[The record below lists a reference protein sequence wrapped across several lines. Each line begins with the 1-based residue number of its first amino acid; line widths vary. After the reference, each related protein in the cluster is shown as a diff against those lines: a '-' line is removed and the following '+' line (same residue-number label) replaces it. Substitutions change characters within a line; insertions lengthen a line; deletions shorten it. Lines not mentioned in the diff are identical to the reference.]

1 MSRSYTLDQTALPPF
16 RSSILSGSLSNHQ
29 YSIFQK
35 MTMQVYPLK
44 ADMAALRRFIDSY
57 LNFVDDVERPPFY
70 FQPAFPYVLMQLVHY
85 PRLAVPTQNLTSF
98 RQHELTFSMLLECYQ
113 VQEGK
118 LVFKQFAVCTPF
130 IYLDQGVSIV
140 GGRSLFGWPKVAL
153 RFDNVFPPDIPTADA
168 QQVNLKLRV
177 PSITGDKYV
186 TFIEAYRAPRPFV
199 SMRKAPAESITTVA
213 DAVSAYFSAGAEDWY
228 STLRF
233 PSGGYEQARDI
244 ESMQAMAQSMGQQF
258 SAFLPMFPFYRLAP
272 EPYTSTADVLLGPSY
287 MDIITIK
294 QIRDAE
300 RTDCAAF
307 QSVVRSTMYLDRFYD
322 YGWLCDPRGADPT
335 SDIRIVI
342 HNEPDQQVVESL
354 GLEVSDQAGHEH
366 QRVAILKPR
375 FPYWFNADMVYG
387 LGTNLYWRGVKTSWS
402 SCEFPTPG
410 PPDPRPNPP
419 APHPKPSSGKFGSR
433 YSTFGG
439 GAQQE
444 NPLAVVSP
452 RGLIY
457 IATLPLDPLNGE
469 ETLRELVKH
478 LLSNRDYEFDL
489 YKHETKPRPA
499 YIWLIVRN
507 INDSGVGLPPSKEQE
522 LVLGAFV
529 KWRKKGDANAKWPGI
544 GFMPLYAITDSQS
557 RALTHSEVFGRPI
570 VLGEFEY
577 LGAKW
582 PWPSVGVN
590 SSRNTEFDVLV
601 AKTSILKTL
610 FSGATPEMRE
620 LIRITAQL
628 PGQGP
633 PLTDQERTENR
644 ISQEHEDAQPSDA
657 ENGDELN
664 FTIVKSTSQKPDQTE
679 PPPPDQTQPPPPDQT
694 EPPPTDQTKPPPRDQ
709 TGPPPLKYPGSMITV
724 SLAQVIDCRLPE
736 NDSYQAIVMQLVKS
750 YDDQPITI
758 TSPLESASGSVLR
771 TGSVSQ
777 VRSFELLIEFTRY
790 DSVPIV
796 KAFGLSVEPP
806 AQGPDAT
813 IEIVKAKSHGWI
825 DTPVEENGS
834 IDFAWRLG
842 ASDWEYPQDGD
853 WLSKLKQL
861 DPATEKKMDEL
872 RNFIAE
878 F

>member
-1 MSRSYTLDQTALPPF
+1 MLDQTGLPPF
-16 RSSILSGSLSNHQ
+16 RSSVLSGSLSNHQ

-70 FQPAFPYVLMQLVHY
+70 FQPAIPWVAMQLVHY
-85 PRLAVPTQNLTSF
+85 PILAVPTQNLASF
-98 RQHELTFSMLLECYQ
+98 RQHELTFSILLECYQ

-118 LVFKQFAVCTPF
+118 LVFKQLAVCTPF

-153 RFDNVFPPDIPTADA
+153 RFDYVAPPDIPTEDA

-186 TFIEAYRAPRPFV
+186 SFIEAYRAPRPFV
-199 SMRKAPAESITTVA
+199 SMRKMPAEFFTSA
-213 DAVSAYFSAGAEDWY
+213 SDAVSAYISAAAEDLN
-228 STLRF
+228 SMLGL
-233 PSGGYEQARDI
+233 PISGYEQSRDI
-244 ESMQAMAQSMGQQF
+244 QSMQAMAQSRGEQLA
-258 SAFLPMFPFYRLAP
+258 AFLPMFPLYRLAP

-300 RTDCAAF
+300 DPDCTAF

-322 YGWLCDPRGADPT
+322 FGFLCDPRATDPT
-335 SDIRIVI
+335 SDIKILI
-342 HNEPDQQVVESL
+342 HNEPGQRVVESL
-354 GLEVSDQAGHEH
+354 GLEVSDRTGHDNK
-366 QRVAILKPR
+366 RVAILKPR

-402 SCEFPTPG
+402 SCELPNPA

-419 APHPKPSSGKFGSR
+419 PSHPKPSGGKLGSR

-457 IATLPLDPLNGE
+457 IATLPLEETRLNGKMLCNGE
-469 ETLRELVKH
+469 ETLRKLVKH
-478 LLSNRDYEFDL
+478 LLCNSDYEFDL
-489 YKHETKPRPA
+489 YKPETKDNREPKA
-499 YIWLIVRN
+499 YIWLMVRN

-529 KWRKKGDANAKWPGI
+529 RWRKKGDGNCNWPGI

-570 VLGEFEY
+570 VGGEFEY

-590 SSRNTEFDVLV
+590 KKRDTEFDILA

-620 LIRITAQL
+620 LIRITAKL
-628 PGQGP
+628 PGQG
-633 PLTDQERTENR
+633 QERV
-644 ISQEHEDAQPSDA
+644 DAKPTDA
-657 ENGDELN
+657 EVGGELKP
-664 FTIVKSTSQKPDQTE
+664 TIANSTSQPLDQTE
-679 PPPPDQTQPPPPDQT
+679 PPC
-694 EPPPTDQTKPPPRDQ
+694 
-709 TGPPPLKYPGSMITV
+709 LNYPGGMIIV

-750 YDDQPITI
+750 FDDEPVTI
-758 TSPLESASGSVLR
+758 TSRRESASGSL
-771 TGSVSQ
+771 TIAGSVSQ
-777 VRSFELLIEFTRY
+777 VRSFQLLIQFTRY

-796 KAFGLSVEPP
+796 RAFGLFANPP

-813 IEIVKAKSHGWI
+813 IEIVEACSHGWI

-834 IDFAWRLG
+834 INFAWRLG

-853 WLSKLKQL
+853 WLCKLQRL
-861 DPATEKKMDEL
+861 DPAIERKMKEL
-872 RNFIAE
+872 RDFIAE